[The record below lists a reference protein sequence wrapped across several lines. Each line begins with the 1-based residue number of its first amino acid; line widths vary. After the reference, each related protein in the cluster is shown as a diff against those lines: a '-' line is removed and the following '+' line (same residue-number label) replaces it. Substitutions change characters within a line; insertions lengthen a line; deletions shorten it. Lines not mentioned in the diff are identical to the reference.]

1 MRRGGVSRQL
11 CALRDS
17 CEPVCAPRYAPLK
30 AAALLGVNGLC
41 GRSRLDSHVR
51 STRVSYIGE
60 AAHSGAVPP
69 WYDGPNSLLGLR
81 PCFFP

>member
-30 AAALLGVNGLC
+30 AAALLGVNGLYGHLPWTVTC
-41 GRSRLDSHVR
+41 TAPECRVDINRESPVR
-51 STRVSYIGE
+51 STRASYIG
-60 AAHSGAVPP
+60 
-69 WYDGPNSLLGLR
+69 
-81 PCFFP
+81 